1 MKCFYGGI
9 GGIYE
14 RDDRNAGR
22 IAGLPGATQSRPA
35 PARQCERR
43 PTPRIRLQR
52 YSMGG
57 KGGRSSELRY
67 PHSMAGTAEGAAR
80 ARAIRDSRR
89 AAAANIQQPGLPVD
103 QPDGTVDVLMAVDV
117 CERSL
122 TNQVVAR
129 INAAANDALGIVH
142 RVILGAIKAPIAVR
156 VTAALKMIELS
167 QQSAQQSAADDSQ
180 AAVIAKLAAALGRPM
195 PRQPVTIE
203 AERTDPVDKP

>member
-1 MKCFYGGI
+1 
-9 GGIYE
+9 
-14 RDDRNAGR
+14 
-22 IAGLPGATQSRPA
+22 
-35 PARQCERR
+35 
-43 PTPRIRLQR
+43 
-52 YSMGG
+52 
-57 KGGRSSELRY
+57 
-67 PHSMAGTAEGAAR
+67 
-80 ARAIRDSRR
+80 
-89 AAAANIQQPGLPVD
+89 
-103 QPDGTVDVLMAVDV
+103 MAVDV

-203 AERTDPVDKP
+203 AERTEPVDKP